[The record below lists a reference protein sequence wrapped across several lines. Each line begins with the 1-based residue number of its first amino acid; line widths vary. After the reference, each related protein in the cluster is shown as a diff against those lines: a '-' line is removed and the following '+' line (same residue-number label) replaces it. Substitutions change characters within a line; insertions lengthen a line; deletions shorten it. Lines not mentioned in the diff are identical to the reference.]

1 MKLLKKPFWLVST
14 ILGSA
19 IALSAVIGIPL
30 GLKAYNNSYYSFLN
44 ESPTEHTLASTG
56 SVSNEQFNTIVA
68 NLKINPNVANISAK
82 TALAAAKS
90 RLYQFDLSSSFDF
103 GDLKS
108 KNYQI
113 SFNFENA
120 VAEGNSIKNVV
131 VFARSEKD
139 QITYSRQI
147 ELKGFAASD
156 QASGDL
162 DKFQVDESKS
172 FIDVSR
178 SNLLQAEFQNKLAT
192 NFQNSTSISNNF
204 SKLESTLASSG
215 ASLSLYNSLDEPIF
229 LDSDYSLEVVVDS
242 KSQLSFT
249 QKDKKLFLE
258 LNLVNKKDNKTKK
271 LSLEIRGLI
280 DPEEFKSTLMT
291 WLQDHFSSN
300 IKMKEALQEA
310 LIKDKTTL
318 VDFLYNQKSGTNT
331 ATIIKKPV
339 SELFEIDLSHLN
351 PRTKF
356 GTFELSKIVPKL
368 FDTTKISQADQQKLL
383 KDKKVRF
390 EFDIDFS
397 RQGNELAQKTIVYL
411 DVVVDLNKYEQ
422 ALGQLLG
429 SVNSVQQ
436 FSLANQTGSRT
447 LSTNEI
453 KEIVDKLF
461 ELAKTTTN
469 LEEPSDEVVTN
480 VFLLDNGRYPTT
492 AEITKSKEE
501 LKKVIEKAKS
511 KANLASA
518 QSVSVSNFNDEATTT
533 TTTTSESSSSDSAT
547 TSTTDSASGSAST
560 PALAP
565 SPESTPDS
573 NVDSAQKI
581 GTNVWT
587 TINTASIY
595 GLNDA
600 KVEYQIKV
608 EEDHQLVFNFK
619 LVSNDD
625 ESKVLASSK
634 IVVNNVINSDKSAY
648 DIIKKYNPSLFL
660 DPVSLEINEKDGKVD
675 LFDPENRRLAFQ
687 SEQARRTASGLEL
700 TKPLK
705 WQNTQA
711 KEAKTEPTKPEAT
724 KTEATKPVAS
734 KPEASKTEATK
745 PVVTKPAA
753 TKPFSRVDSGALY
766 LAFSAKGIS
775 DGKQHYLLSDKDGK
789 GIFIQKLDPKE
800 GEKPVYVIGMD
811 YKQLANYVYFKQLA
825 GSTKTR
831 KINGFT
837 EFFGAYPELLR
848 TLDKQQVLV
857 TSGISRA
864 NTAPGTNRS
873 TNPQLKPSSYLADSW
888 DGLALFPTNPPKIL
902 FEKTE
907 IFLGQTPKPTVPTIN
922 DTANNVYYTQSFYSP
937 KGADVTKN
945 KNLIEEDAN
954 LLLEIIK
961 TPFSITLSLYSS
973 NSQDPK
979 NYKEVGDVIYNIDPS
994 KTWNPFPNFFNLDWD
1009 QIGPAEPKP
1018 VEPAPTSPKEPAPT
1032 SPKEPAPTSPK
1043 EPAPTTPKEPAPTT
1057 PKEPAPTTPKEPA
1070 PTTPKEPAPTSPKEP
1085 APTSPKEPA
1094 PTTPKEPAPTTP
1106 KEPAPTTP
1114 KEPAPTTPKEP
1125 APTTPKEPAPT
1136 TPKEPAPTTPKEP
1149 APTTPKEP
1157 APTTPKEPAPES
1169 KSQSTITLKAFAVF
1183 DHPDFTNG
1191 KTSSARQEIV
1201 DAFIDAYIKK

>member
-68 NLKINPNVANISAK
+68 NLKINPNIANISAK

-103 GDLKS
+103 GDLTS

-229 LDSDYSLEVVVDS
+229 LDSDYSLEAVVDS

-331 ATIIKKPV
+331 TTIIKKPV

-356 GTFELSKIVPKL
+356 GTFDLNKIVPKL

-397 RQGNELAQKTIVYL
+397 RQGNELAQKTTVYL

-453 KEIVDKLF
+453 TEIVDKLF

-469 LEEPSDEVVTN
+469 LENPSDDVVTN

-501 LKKVIEKAKS
+501 LKKVIQKAKS

-518 QSVSVSNFNDEATTT
+518 QSVSVSNFNDEATTTT

-687 SEQARRTASGLEL
+687 SEKARRTASGLEL

-745 PVVTKPAA
+745 PVVTKPEATKPEAAKPAA

-811 YKQLANYVYFKQLA
+811 YKQLANYVYLKQHLVN
-825 GSTKTR
+825 K
-831 KINGFT
+831 NLGFSASSQ
-837 EFFGAYPELLR
+837 FFGGYANLLR
-848 TLDKQQVLV
+848 LLDKQQVLV
-857 TSGISRA
+857 TSGISRT

-873 TNPQLKPSSYLADSW
+873 TNSQLKPSSYLYNSW
-888 DGLALFPTNPPKIL
+888 DAAGLFPSNEPKKM
-902 FEKTE
+902 FYEKTE
-907 IFLGQTPKPTVPTIN
+907 YFVTVPPKPTVPTIN
-922 DTANNVYYTQSFYSP
+922 DTANNVYFTQSFYSP
-937 KGADVTKN
+937 KEETDVTKN

-994 KTWNPFPNFFNLDWD
+994 KTWNPFPNYFNLDWD
-1009 QIGPAEPKP
+1009 QIGPAEP
-1018 VEPAPTSPKEPAPT
+1018 
-1032 SPKEPAPTSPK
+1032 
-1043 EPAPTTPKEPAPTT
+1043 
-1057 PKEPAPTTPKEPA
+1057 
-1070 PTTPKEPAPTSPKEP
+1070 
-1085 APTSPKEPA
+1085 
-1094 PTTPKEPAPTTP
+1094 PKEPAPTTP

>member
-68 NLKINPNVANISAK
+68 NLKLSPNIANISAK

-103 GDLKS
+103 GDLTS

-178 SNLLQAEFQNKLAT
+178 SNLLQAEFQNKLTT
-192 NFQNSTSISNNF
+192 NFQKSTSISNNF
-204 SKLESTLASSG
+204 SKLESTLTSSG

-229 LDSDYSLEVVVDS
+229 LDSDYSLEAVVDS
-242 KSQLSFT
+242 KNQLSVS
-249 QKDKKLFLE
+249 QKDKKLFLD

-280 DPEEFKSTLMT
+280 EPNEFKSTLST

-300 IKMKEALQEA
+300 IKMKQDLQEA

-318 VDFLYNQKSGTNT
+318 TEFLYNKKSGTNT
-331 ATIIKKPV
+331 ENVIKKPV

-356 GTFELSKIVPKL
+356 GTFELSKIDAKL
-368 FDTTKISQADQQKLL
+368 FDTTKISQVDQQKLL

-390 EFDIDFS
+390 EFDIKFN
-397 RQGNELAQKTIVYL
+397 RQGDTLEQKITVYI

-436 FSLANQTGSRT
+436 FSLKDQNGIRT

-453 KEIVDKLF
+453 TQIVDKLF

-469 LEEPSDEVVTN
+469 LENPSDEVVTN

-501 LKKVIEKAKS
+501 LKKVIQEAKS
-511 KANLASA
+511 KANSTSSR
-518 QSVSVSNFNDEATTT
+518 SVNVSNFNDEATSSTGTAPTT
-533 TTTTSESSSSDSAT
+533 E
-547 TSTTDSASGSAST
+547 STTPNSD
-560 PALAP
+560 
-565 SPESTPDS
+565 
-573 NVDSAQKI
+573 QKI

-600 KVEYQIKV
+600 KVEYKIKV

-625 ESKVLASSK
+625 ESRVLASSK

-648 DIIKKYNPSLFL
+648 DVIKKHNPSLFL
-660 DPVSLEINEKDGKVD
+660 DPVSLKIDEKDGKVD
-675 LFDPENRRLAFQ
+675 LFDPENRRLAFH

-705 WQNTQA
+705 WQNNQA
-711 KEAKTEPTKPEAT
+711 EEAKTEATKPEAA
-724 KTEATKPVAS
+724 KTEATKAEATKPVATKPVAS
-734 KPEASKTEATK
+734 KPEAAK
-745 PVVTKPAA
+745 PTVTP
-753 TKPFSRVDSGALY
+753 KPFSRVDSGAVY

-789 GIFIQKLDPKE
+789 GIFIQKLDSTD
-800 GEKPVYVIGMD
+800 GQKPVYVIGMD
-811 YKQLANYVYFKQLA
+811 YKQLSNYVYLKQQF
-825 GSTKTR
+825 GSKQG
-831 KINGFT
+831 KFT
-837 EFFGAYPELLR
+837 AFQSIFGGYAELLK

-857 TSGISRA
+857 TSGISRK
-864 NTAPGTNRS
+864 NTASGTNRS
-873 TNPQLKPSSYLADSW
+873 TNPQLKPSSYLYKSW
-888 DGLALFPTNPPKIL
+888 DGLGLFPSPTPKIF

-907 IFLGQTPKPTVPTIN
+907 IFIGQTTPKPTVPTIN

-937 KGADVTKN
+937 KDADVEKN

-973 NSQDPK
+973 NNQDPK
-979 NYKEVGDVIYNIDPS
+979 NYKEVGDVVYNIDPS
-994 KTWNPFPNFFNLDWD
+994 KTWNPFPNYFNLDWD
-1009 QIGPAEPKP
+1009 QIGPVEPKP
-1018 VEPAPTSPKEPAPT
+1018 A
-1032 SPKEPAPTSPK
+1032 
-1043 EPAPTTPKEPAPTT
+1043 
-1057 PKEPAPTTPKEPA
+1057 
-1070 PTTPKEPAPTSPKEP
+1070 
-1085 APTSPKEPA
+1085 EPA

-1125 APTTPKEPAPT
+1125 APTTPKEPAPAA
-1136 TPKEPAPTTPKEP
+1136 PAS
-1149 APTTPKEP
+1149 
-1157 APTTPKEPAPES
+1157 ES
-1169 KSQSTITLKAFAVF
+1169 GKSQSTITLKAFAVF